1 MQKAVHSI
9 TRKNREVETRNGL
22 SDTCWLTAAAMGII
36 RKAIKPQFV
45 RGKWKILRGDLVQ
58 ITAGKDKGQQG
69 VISKVIRDDR
79 VPRVIVEGRNLV
91 SCLRLAPVVGG
102 NFVPGAHLQ
111 CWLIQFK
118 LHMLFSPVAHEFS
131 SHGLQVKRH
140 IKRTE
145 GNPGGIITTES
156 PLHYS
161 NVQVVD
167 PVTKAPVRLTWRFL
181 EDGTKV
187 SVPWG
192 AETEPLMAPIRF

>member
-1 MQKAVHSI
+1 M
-9 TRKNREVETRNGL
+9 
-22 SDTCWLTAAAMGII
+22 
-36 RKAIKPQFV
+36 
-45 RGKWKILRGDLVQ
+45 Q

-79 VPRVIVEGRNLV
+79 VPRVIVEGRNL
-91 SCLRLAPVVGG
+91 
-102 NFVPGAHLQ
+102 
-111 CWLIQFK
+111 
-118 LHMLFSPVAHEFS
+118 
-131 SHGLQVKRH
+131 VKRH

-187 SVPWG
+187 RVTRGKKASGSIVPRPEILKQRRKPRPLPGPKDTPFAEVARQTMAEGG
-192 AETEPLMAPIRF
+192 APLHPHFTAGILRPPEGARAFSTGSGAALGRTWSSLAAQLSAYMPGRQHGISWRGFAASCSTR